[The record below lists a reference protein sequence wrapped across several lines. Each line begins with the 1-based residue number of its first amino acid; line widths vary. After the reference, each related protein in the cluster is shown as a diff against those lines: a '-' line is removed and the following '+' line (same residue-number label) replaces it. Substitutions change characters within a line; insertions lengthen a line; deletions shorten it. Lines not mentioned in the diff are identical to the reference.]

1 MRYISLRIANY
12 RGVVERKAEF
22 VGSGITLIRGPN
34 EIGKT
39 SLGEAVWILF
49 EYPDSS
55 KHSEVMA
62 IRPVD
67 RDEGT
72 EVELEAESGPY
83 RFTYFKRYFR
93 KPHTKLTITK
103 PRHESLIGRE
113 AHERADAILRE
124 TLDVSL
130 WKALSI
136 RQGAEVEQPKLAG
149 QTWLS
154 QALDRAAGGQST
166 DSKAESIFET
176 VHAEYSSYFTRGGS
190 RRKELQECSKTL
202 AGRQEEV
209 AKFERALSDLDHD
222 IAGSNRLKQ
231 ELGELGQSERK
242 ILNELETISSKLRQ
256 ITELEKHLSQ
266 AGSNLQVAQISEK
279 TARQDKKAREELIG
293 KISEGTELEARM
305 SKSVD
310 SALTSLTQAKRELKT
325 AETVRSTAEN
335 KLREARELT
344 DLQQRDYDYFRA
356 KLDLE
361 LLQERKDRID
371 QARKTAAHS
380 QAVLEANKVDE
391 KAVRAVEAA
400 QAEVITARAR
410 REAKSPSVLLR
421 GLQECKL
428 IRDGTSVKLGQG
440 KELSFQVPDRVSLTV
455 PGRLEMEIAAGSSVD
470 TLSKEVEEAEN
481 RLSKICA
488 SLGITG
494 ADKSRE
500 AFEERQE
507 ASRHVEDMRRIEKE
521 NLRDLSYDEL
531 VGRILRLQQIV
542 PAYLCE
548 RVSEPPMLENSQS
561 TKTELDRLKKI
572 LHGLEAQEDEAEA
585 ALDQVRKLRDS
596 WNGTYIEAR
605 SVWEHHKQG
614 LAGLKKTLEERRA
627 ALPDEAVFADLE
639 DAVKVLTRAEA
650 DVREAEAT
658 VRALNP
664 EQERELDETGKESL
678 KRIQEQM
685 KRADRE
691 LTEVA
696 TRLKINGEDGLHD
709 KLGAAQIALA
719 RAQYEDASLTKRAA
733 AANLLYKTM
742 SEERDRARHSYIA
755 PLRERIEAL
764 GRLVFD
770 HTFEVDVNE
779 DLQIVSRTLDNTTVG
794 FDSLSGGTKEQLSLI
809 FRLACA
815 MIVAGD
821 GGAPLIIDD
830 TLGYTD
836 PERLSLMGAVLA
848 RAAKECQI
856 VIFTCVPGR
865 YSAVGTAREI
875 VWTN

>member
-1 MRYISLRIANY
+1 MRYIRLRIANY
-12 RGVVERKAEF
+12 RGVAEREAEF

-49 EYPDSS
+49 QYPDSS
-55 KHSEVMA
+55 KSSDVMA
-62 IRPVD
+62 IRPVH

-72 EVELEAESGPY
+72 EIELEAESGPY
-83 RFTYFKRYFR
+83 RFTYFKRYFK
-93 KPHTKLTITK
+93 KPQTKLTIAK
-103 PRHESLIGRE
+103 PRRESLIGRQ

-136 RQGAEVEQPKLAG
+136 RQGAEVKQPKLTG

-154 QALDRAAGGQST
+154 QALDRAAGAQSI
-166 DSKAESIFET
+166 DSKAESIFEA
-176 VHAEYSSYFTRGGS
+176 VLAEYSNYFTPGGS
-190 RRKELQECSKTL
+190 RKKELEECRKTL
-202 AGRQEEV
+202 VHCREEV
-209 AKFERALSDLDHD
+209 GRFELALSDLEHD
-222 IAGSNRLKQ
+222 IDGSNRLKQ
-231 ELGELGQSERK
+231 ESRELEHSERK
-242 ILNELETISSKLRQ
+242 ILNELEAISTKLKQ
-256 ITELEKHLSQ
+256 ITELEKYLSE
-266 AGSNLQVAQISEK
+266 ASSGLQVAQISEK
-279 TARQDKKAREELIG
+279 AARQDKRAREELIG
-293 KISEGTELEARM
+293 KISEGTESEARM

-310 SALTSLTQAKRELKT
+310 SALTSLNQAKEELKT
-325 AETVRSTAEN
+325 AETVRSTAGN
-335 KLREARELT
+335 KLKEAREST
-344 DLQQRDYDYFRA
+344 DLRQRDYDYFRA
-356 KLDLE
+356 KLDLD

-410 REAKSPSVLLR
+410 REAKSPAVLLR
-421 GLQECKL
+421 GLQECTL
-428 IRDGTSVKLGQG
+428 IKDGASVKLGQG
-440 KELSFQVPDRVSLTV
+440 EELSFQVPDRVSLTV
-455 PGRLEMEIAAGSSVD
+455 PGRLEMEIAAGSSID

-481 RLSKICA
+481 RLNEICA
-488 SLGITG
+488 SLGIAG
-494 ADKSRE
+494 ADKSRQ

-507 ASRHVEDMRRIEKE
+507 ASRHVAGMRRVEKE

-531 VGRILRLQQIV
+531 VGRILRLQQTV

-548 RVSEPPMLENSQS
+548 RVSEPPMLDNSQS
-561 TKTELDRLKKI
+561 TRTELDRLKKI
-572 LHGLEAQEDEAEA
+572 QHGLEAEQGKAEA
-585 ALDQVRKLRDS
+585 ALDEVRKLCENR
-596 WNGTYIEAR
+596 NETYIEAR
-605 SVWEHHKQG
+605 SVWEHHKQT
-614 LAGLKKTLEERRA
+614 LAGLEKTLEERRA
-627 ALPDEAVFADLE
+627 ALPDETVFAALE

-650 DVREAEAT
+650 DVREVEPT
-658 VRALNP
+658 LRALNP

-691 LTEVA
+691 LTEVT

-709 KLGAAQIALA
+709 KLGGAQIALA
-719 RAQYEDASLTKRAA
+719 RAQYEDASLTKRVA

-742 SEERDRARHSYIA
+742 SEERDKARHAYVA

-770 HTFEVDVNE
+770 HTFQVEVSD
-779 DLQIVSRTLDNTTVG
+779 DLQIVSRTLDNTTVS

-809 FRLACA
+809 LRLACA

-865 YSAVGTAREI
+865 YSSVGAAKEI

>member
-12 RGVVERKAEF
+12 RGFAERKAEF
-22 VGSGITLIRGPN
+22 RGSGITLIRGPN

-55 KHSEVMA
+55 KHSAVMA

-93 KPHTKLTITK
+93 KPQTKLTITR

-136 RQGAEVEQPKLAG
+136 RQGSEVEQPKLAG

-166 DSKAESIFET
+166 DSKAESIFEA
-176 VHAEYSSYFTRGGS
+176 VYAEYLSYFTRGGS
-190 RRKELQECSKTL
+190 KRKELEECSK
-202 AGRQEEV
+202 APADRQEEV
-209 AKFERALSDLDHD
+209 EKFKRALSDLDHD
-222 IAGSNRLKQ
+222 IAASNRLKQ
-231 ELGELGQSERK
+231 ELGELGQSEQK
-242 ILNELETISSKLRQ
+242 IITELETISARLRR
-256 ITELEKHLSQ
+256 ITELEKHLSE

-279 TARQDKKAREELIG
+279 AARRDKKAREELIG

-310 SALTSLTQAKRELKT
+310 SALTSLTQAKGELKT
-325 AETVRSTAEN
+325 AETVRSAAE
-335 KLREARELT
+335 KQLKEARGLT
-344 DLQQRDYDYFRA
+344 DLRQRDYDYFRA

-371 QARKTAAHS
+371 QARKAAAHS

-391 KAVRAVEAA
+391 KAVRIVEAA
-400 QAEVITARAR
+400 QAKVITARAR

-421 GLQECKL
+421 GLHECKL
-428 IRDGTSVKLGQG
+428 IKDGASVKLGEG
-440 KELSFQVPDRVSLTV
+440 EELSFQVPDRVSLTV
-455 PGRLEMEIAAGSSVD
+455 PGRLQMEIAAGSSVD
-470 TLSKEVEEAEN
+470 TLSKEVEEVEN
-481 RLSKICA
+481 KLREICA

-500 AFEERQE
+500 AFDERQE
-507 ASRHVEDMRRIEKE
+507 ASRQVEEMRRIEKE

-531 VGRILRLQQIV
+531 VRRILRLQQTV
-542 PAYLCE
+542 PAYLSE
-548 RVSEPPMLENSQS
+548 RVSEPPMLDNSQS
-561 TKTELDRLKKI
+561 TKTELDRLKTI
-572 LHGLEAQEDEAEA
+572 QYGLEAQEAKAEA
-585 ALDQVRKLRDS
+585 ALDQVRKLRENR
-596 WNGTYIEAR
+596 NGAYIEAR

-614 LAGLKKTLEERRA
+614 LADLKRTLDERRV
-627 ALPDEAVFADLE
+627 ALPDEAVFAALD

-658 VRALNP
+658 LRALNP
-664 EQERELDETGKESL
+664 DQGKQLDETARESL
-678 KRIQEQM
+678 ERIQQRM
-685 KRADRE
+685 KGADRE
-691 LTEVA
+691 LTEVT

-719 RAQYEDASLTKRAA
+719 RAQYEDASLRKRAA

-742 SEERDRARHSYIA
+742 SEDRDRARHAYIA

-770 HTFEVDVNE
+770 ATFEVDMND

-848 RAAKECQI
+848 KAAKECQI

-865 YSAVGTAREI
+865 YSSVGDAKEI